1 MPEWF
6 RQLSEEG
13 GPRAK
18 VAAYLLVVALMS
30 LVLVV
35 DGLWHRVRTEWTAA
49 LVVLLAAVAVAGGK
63 AAER

>member
-18 VAAYLLVVALMS
+18 VAAYILVVALMC

-35 DGLWHRVRTEWTAA
+35 DGLWHRVRGEWTAA
-49 LVVLLAAVAVAGGK
+49 LVVLLGAVALAGGR
-63 AAER
+63 AVER